1 MFHCVFRSLRCAKM
15 AGAKGPDLLAPFPDR
30 ECLMPN
36 AHLESLT
43 ARHARLEANLAD
55 ESRRPSPDQSRV
67 TRLKREK
74 LKLKEEINR
83 LH

>member
-1 MFHCVFRSLRCAKM
+1 
-15 AGAKGPDLLAPFPDR
+15 
-30 ECLMPN
+30 MPN

-43 ARHARLEANLAD
+43 ARHARLDANLAD
-55 ESRRPSPDQSRV
+55 ESRRPQPDQNRV
-67 TRLKREK
+67 NRLKREK